1 MKMTNAQIIMNASIE
16 LLEAG
21 IIKGTGRMLKAICID
36 ADGNEY
42 EKEVEEPETIHTYQT
57 WKKLG
62 YQVKKGQK
70 AKASFPI
77 WKYVEKKSKDDEEP
91 ESKMFMKKAA
101 WFTFEQVEPITQ

>member
-1 MKMTNAQIIMNASIE
+1 MTNAQIIMNESIN

-21 IIKGTGRMLKAICID
+21 IIKGTGRMLKAMQID

-42 EKEVEEPETIHTYQT
+42 EIEVEEPETIHTYAA

-77 WKYVEKKSKDDEEP
+77 WKYVEKKAKNEDEED
-91 ESKMFMKKAA
+91 ETKMFMKRAS
-101 WFTFEQVEPITQ
+101 WFTFDQVEVINN